1 MVGVKDHW
9 PVGLA
14 VELDLFLKSPPE
26 PLMGNGWVVGF
37 FLACFCMQVAQLTFC
52 VLVFGQGILD
62 NPAWHCLEISKG
74 HTVCG

>member
-37 FLACFCMQVAQLTFC
+37 FWPVTDEKL
-52 VLVFGQGILD
+52 
-62 NPAWHCLEISKG
+62 
-74 HTVCG
+74 